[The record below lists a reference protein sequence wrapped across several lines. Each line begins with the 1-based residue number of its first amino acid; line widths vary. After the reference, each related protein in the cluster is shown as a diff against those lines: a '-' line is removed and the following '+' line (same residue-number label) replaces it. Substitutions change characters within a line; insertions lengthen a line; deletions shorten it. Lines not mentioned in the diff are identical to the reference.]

1 MIDLRRS
8 KKNKKGKKIWLVIA
22 AIIGVIVIGIAIFAL
37 YFYNFTKNTVNERMN
52 VPVDTIDTNLSK
64 KKLKG
69 TKPINVLL
77 LGIDAHEN
85 QNGRSDAIM
94 IMQLQPKDD
103 AMTIVS
109 IPRDA
114 RTEIVGKG
122 FDDKINHAYAF
133 GGPNMSVDTVE
144 NFLDIDLDYYV
155 TINMDGL
162 VELVD
167 ELGTVSV
174 MNDVA
179 WSDSKYDFPIGAV
192 EMDGD
197 KTMAFVRMRKKDNE
211 GDFGRT
217 KRHRKVIEAILSEGA
232 SAGSIP
238 KFKGLVDV
246 LGGNMETNMDFDDM
260 KKLFGGY
267 TNTRKNI
274 SEYMIN
280 GTGKNIDG
288 IYYLIVPD
296 EEIKKAHDLLTI
308 EE

>member
-1 MIDLRRS
+1 
-8 KKNKKGKKIWLVIA
+8 
-22 AIIGVIVIGIAIFAL
+22 
-37 YFYNFTKNTVNERMN
+37 
-52 VPVDTIDTNLSK
+52 
-64 KKLKG
+64 
-69 TKPINVLL
+69 
-77 LGIDAHEN
+77 
-85 QNGRSDAIM
+85 
-94 IMQLQPKDD
+94 
-103 AMTIVS
+103 MTIVS

-114 RTEIVGKG
+114 RTEIIGKG

-144 NFLDIDLDYYV
+144 NFLDIELDYYV

-197 KTMAFVRMRKKDNE
+197 KTMAFVRMRKKDSE

-217 KRHRKVIEAILSEGA
+217 KRHRKVIEGILSEGA
-232 SAGSIP
+232 SVGSVP

-246 LGGNMETNMDFDDM
+246 LGSTMETNMDLDDM

-274 SEYMIN
+274 YEYMIN
-280 GTGKNIDG
+280 
-288 IYYLIVPD
+288 
-296 EEIKKAHDLLTI
+296 E
-308 EE
+308 